1 MAAVFFGQQRVEDY
15 MNDRARD
22 RSQRSFVRCTPAEDW
37 ELWTFSNTKRAQFVR
52 RIKRPADAPG
62 ETIVGLPVRQTVTV
76 VSWVATGDR
85 AVVPEIVELQLE
97 QQGLNQRN
105 GKRSVPDI
113 RVLETQAD
121 KSLALATVLLP
132 DLDPELAFPSAVQFE
147 PAGFTLPLPQDR
159 LCIWREQGRVA
170 SAVTRGRNPI
180 HLQILGETEIGPE
193 MFHELRCVLL
203 HLETQRLSGS
213 LLGVVLWGDFSDQE
227 TEKLQKGLELRV
239 SRESFPP
246 PTFPATPSKLLP
258 AEVEVLHARR
268 ARRRRI
274 QRLLLAGA
282 AVYLA
287 AIAALAGY
295 IAWQKF
301 QISQLRKQLAT
312 EFPTVQAIQ
321 ATADEWK
328 KVEWAVDP
336 QLYPVEVLHQVAA
349 LIPAQGMRLTAFEM
363 VKGKLSIRG
372 EASGAAAVF
381 KLAEDIKSSPSL
393 KLFQWQMR
401 SPSLRPDGRA
411 EFTIEGDPK
420 IAKID

>member
-1 MAAVFFGQQRVEDY
+1 MTE
-15 MNDRARD
+15 RD

-37 ELWTFSNTKRAQFVR
+37 ELWTFSNTKRPQFVR
-52 RIKRPADAPG
+52 LIKRPAAAPG
-62 ETIVGLPVRQTVTV
+62 RVIAGLPVRQTVTTAT
-76 VSWVATGDR
+76 WVATSDR
-85 AVVPEIVELQLE
+85 ALVPEIVELQLE
-97 QQGLNQRN
+97 QQGLIQRD
-105 GKRSVPDI
+105 GKRSAPDI

-132 DLDPELAFPSAVQFE
+132 DLDPELAFESAVQFE

-159 LCIWREQGRVA
+159 LCIWREQGRIA
-170 SAVTRGRNPI
+170 TAVTRGRNPV
-180 HLQILGETEIGPE
+180 HLQIVGETQIGPE
-193 MFHELRCVLL
+193 MIHEVRCALL
-203 HLETQRLSGS
+203 HLQAQRLSGS
-213 LLGVVLWGDFSDQE
+213 LLGIVLWGDFSDEEVEQ
-227 TEKLQKGLELRV
+227 LQKGLELRV
-239 SRESFPP
+239 SLESLPP
-246 PTFPATPSKLLP
+246 PTFPAAPSKLLP
-258 AEVEVLHARR
+258 TEVAVLHARR

-274 QRLLLAGA
+274 QRLLLAA
-282 AVYLA
+282 AAIYVA

-295 IAWQKF
+295 IGWQKF
-301 QISQLRKQLAT
+301 QLSQMRRQLAA
-312 EFPTVQAIQ
+312 EAPTVQAIQ

-336 QLYPVEVLHQVAA
+336 QLYPVEVLYQVAA
-349 LIPAQGMRLTAFEM
+349 LIPPQGMRLTAFEV

-372 EASGAAAVF
+372 EASGAPAAF
-381 KLAEDIKSSPSL
+381 KLAEDIKSSPNL

>member
-1 MAAVFFGQQRVEDY
+1 MT
-15 MNDRARD
+15 DRARD
-22 RSQRSFVRCTPAEDW
+22 RSQHSFVRCTPAEDW
-37 ELWTFSNTKRAQFVR
+37 ELWTFSSTKRPQFVR

-62 ETIVGLPVRQTVTV
+62 GVIVGLPVRQTVTTA
-76 VSWVATGDR
+76 SWVATGDR
-85 AVVPEIVELQLE
+85 ALVPEIVELQLE
-97 QQGLNQRN
+97 QQGLIQRN
-105 GKRSVPDI
+105 GKRAASDI
-113 RVLETQAD
+113 RVLETQGD

-132 DLDPELAFPSAVQFE
+132 ELDPELAFESAIQFE
-147 PAGFTLPLPQDR
+147 PAAFVLPLPQDR
-159 LCIWREQGRVA
+159 LCFWREQARMA
-170 SAVTRGRNPI
+170 AAVTRGRNPI

-193 MFHELRCVLL
+193 MIHEVRCVLL
-203 HLETQRLSGS
+203 HLETQRLCQS
-213 LLGVVLWGDFSDQE
+213 LLGAVLWGDFSDEEAQQ
-227 TEKLQKGLELRV
+227 LQKGLELRV

-258 AEVEVLHARR
+258 SEVELLHTRR
-268 ARRRRI
+268 ARRRRV
-274 QRLLLAGA
+274 QRLLMATA
-282 AVYLA
+282 AIYLA
-287 AIAALAGY
+287 AIAALVGY

-301 QISQLRKQLAT
+301 QLAQLRKQLAT
-312 EFPTVQAIQ
+312 ELPTVQAIQ

-336 QLYPVEVLHQVAA
+336 QLYPVEILYQVAA
-349 LIPAQGMRLTAFEM
+349 LIPAQGMRLTAFEI

-372 EASGAAAVF
+372 EASGAAAAF
-381 KLAEDIKSSPSL
+381 KLAEDIKASPSL

>member
-1 MAAVFFGQQRVEDY
+1 
-15 MNDRARD
+15 
-22 RSQRSFVRCTPAEDW
+22 
-37 ELWTFSNTKRAQFVR
+37 
-52 RIKRPADAPG
+52 
-62 ETIVGLPVRQTVTV
+62 VTTAT
-76 VSWVATGDR
+76 WVATGDP
-85 AVVPEIVELQLE
+85 ALVPEIVELQLE
-97 QQGLNQRN
+97 QQGLMQRN
-105 GKRSVPDI
+105 GKRSAPDI
-113 RVLETQAD
+113 RVLETQTD

-132 DLDPELAFPSAVQFE
+132 DLDPELAFESAIRFE

-159 LCIWREQGRVA
+159 LCIWREQGRIA
-170 SAVTRGRNPI
+170 TAVTRGRNPV
-180 HLQILGETEIGPE
+180 HLQILGEREIGPE
-193 MFHELRCVLL
+193 MIHEVRCALL
-203 HLETQRLSGS
+203 QLEMQHLCQS
-213 LLGVVLWGDFSDQE
+213 LLGIVLWGDFSDEEVQQ
-227 TEKLQKGLELRV
+227 LQKGLELRV
-239 SRESFPP
+239 SREAFPP
-246 PTFPATPSKLLP
+246 PIFPATPSKLLP
-258 AEVEVLHARR
+258 SEVEVLHARR

-287 AIAALAGY
+287 AIAALVGY
-295 IAWQKF
+295 IGWQKF
-301 QISQLRKQLAT
+301 QLSQMRKQLAT

-336 QLYPVEVLHQVAA
+336 QLYPVEILYQVAA
-349 LIPAQGMRLTAFEM
+349 LIPAQGMRLTAFEI

-372 EASGAAAVF
+372 EASGAAAAF
-381 KLAEDIKSSPSL
+381 KLAEDIKASRSF

>member
-1 MAAVFFGQQRVEDY
+1 MTE
-15 MNDRARD
+15 RARD

-37 ELWTFSNTKRAQFVR
+37 ELWTFSNTKRPQFVR
-52 RIKRPADAPG
+52 QIKRPAAAPG
-62 ETIVGLPVRQTVTV
+62 RVIVGLPVRQTVTTAT
-76 VSWVATGDR
+76 WVATGDR
-85 AVVPEIVELQLE
+85 ALVPEIVELQLE
-97 QQGLNQRN
+97 QQGLIQRN
-105 GKRSVPDI
+105 GKRSAPDI

-132 DLDPELAFPSAVQFE
+132 DLDPELAFESAVQFE

-159 LCIWREQGRVA
+159 LCIWREQGRIA
-170 SAVTRGRNPI
+170 TAVTRGRNPV
-180 HLQILGETEIGPE
+180 HLQIVGETEIGPE
-193 MFHELRCVLL
+193 MIHEVRCALL
-203 HLETQRLSGS
+203 HLQAQRLSGT
-213 LLGVVLWGDFSDQE
+213 LLGIVLWGDFSDEEVQQ
-227 TEKLQKGLELRV
+227 LQKGLELRV
-239 SRESFPP
+239 SRESLPP

-258 AEVEVLHARR
+258 GEVGVLHARR

-274 QRLLLAGA
+274 QRLLLAA
-282 AVYLA
+282 AAIYLA

-295 IAWQKF
+295 IGWQKF
-301 QISQLRKQLAT
+301 QLSLMRRQLAA
-312 EFPTVQAIQ
+312 EAPTVQAIQ

-336 QLYPVEVLHQVAA
+336 QLYPVEVLYQVAA
-349 LIPAQGMRLTAFEM
+349 LIPPQGMRLTAFEV

-372 EASGAAAVF
+372 EASGAPAAF
-381 KLAEDIKSSPSL
+381 KLAEDIKASPNL

>member
-1 MAAVFFGQQRVEDY
+1 MAGF
-15 MNDRARD
+15 MTKRARD
-22 RSQRSFVRCTPAEDW
+22 RSQRSFVRCTPNEDW

-52 RIKRPADAPG
+52 RIQRPADAPG

-76 VSWVATGDR
+76 ASWVATGDR
-85 AVVPEIVELQLE
+85 AVVPEIVSLQLE

-105 GKRSVPDI
+105 GKSTAPDI

-132 DLDPELAFPSAVQFE
+132 DLDPELAFESAAQFE
-147 PAGFTLPLPQDR
+147 PAGSTLPLPQDR
-159 LCIWREQGRVA
+159 LCIWREQGRLA
-170 SAVTRGRNPI
+170 SVVTRGRNPI

-193 MFHELRCVLL
+193 MIHEIRCVLL
-203 HLETQRLSGS
+203 HLEMQRLSGT

-227 TEKLQKGLELRV
+227 MEQLQEALELRV
-239 SRESFPP
+239 SREEFPA
-246 PTFPATPSKLLP
+246 PTYPATPSQLLP
-258 AEVEVLHARR
+258 AEVELLHAKR

-287 AIAALAGY
+287 AIAALVGY

-301 QISQLRKQLAT
+301 QVSQLRKQLAT
-312 EFPTVQAIQ
+312 ELPTVQAIQ
-321 ATADEWK
+321 ATADEWR

-336 QLYPVEVLHQVAA
+336 KLYPVEILHQVAG

-372 EASGAAAVF
+372 EASAAAAVF

-411 EFTIEGDPK
+411 EFTIEGEPK
-420 IAKID
+420 IAKTD

>member
-1 MAAVFFGQQRVEDY
+1 MAGF
-15 MNDRARD
+15 MTDRARD

-62 ETIVGLPVRQTVTV
+62 ETIVGLPVRQTATV
-76 VSWVATGDR
+76 ASWVATSDR
-85 AVVPEIVELQLE
+85 SLVPEILELQLE
-97 QQGLNQRN
+97 QQGLTQRN
-105 GKRSVPDI
+105 GKRSAPDI

-132 DLDPELAFPSAVQFE
+132 ELDPELAFESAVQFE
-147 PAGFTLPLPQDR
+147 QAGFTLPLPQDR
-159 LCIWREQGRVA
+159 LCIWREQGRLA
-170 SAVTRGRNPI
+170 TAVTRGRNPV

-193 MFHELRCVLL
+193 MIHEVRCVLL
-203 HLETQRLSGS
+203 HLEAQRLCQA
-213 LLGVVLWGDFSDQE
+213 LLGIVLWGDFSDE
-227 TEKLQKGLELRV
+227 EIERLQKGLEMRV
-239 SRESFPP
+239 SRESLPP
-246 PTFPATPSKLLP
+246 PTFPTTPSKLLP
-258 AEVEVLHARR
+258 TEVELLHARR
-268 ARRRRI
+268 RRRRRT
-274 QRLLLAGA
+274 QRLLLAAA

-287 AIAALAGY
+287 AIAGLVGY

-301 QISQLRKQLAT
+301 QLSQLRNQLAA
-312 EFPTVQAIQ
+312 ELPTVQAIQ

-336 QLYPVEVLHQVAA
+336 QLYPVEILHQIAT
-349 LIPAQGMRLTAFEM
+349 LIPAQGLRLTAFEIA
-363 VKGKLSIRG
+363 KGKLSIRG
-372 EASGAAAVF
+372 ESSGAAAAF
-381 KLAEDIKSSPSL
+381 KLAEDIKASPKL
-393 KLFQWQMR
+393 KLFRWQMR

>member
-1 MAAVFFGQQRVEDY
+1 MTE
-15 MNDRARD
+15 RARE
-22 RSQRSFVRCTPAEDW
+22 RAQRSFVRCTPAEDW
-37 ELWTFSNTKRAQFVR
+37 ELWTFSNTKRPQFVR
-52 RIKRPADAPG
+52 RIKRPAAAPG
-62 ETIVGLPVRQTVTV
+62 RVIVGLPVKQTVTTAT
-76 VSWVATGDR
+76 WVATDDR
-85 AVVPEIVELQLE
+85 ALVPEIVELQLE
-97 QQGLNQRN
+97 QQGLIQRD
-105 GKRSVPDI
+105 GKRSAPDI

-132 DLDPELAFPSAVQFE
+132 DLDPELAFESAVQFE

-159 LCIWREQGRVA
+159 LCIWREQGRIA
-170 SAVTRGRNPI
+170 TAVTRGRNPV
-180 HLQILGETEIGPE
+180 HLQIVGETEIGPE
-193 MFHELRCVLL
+193 MIHEVRCALL
-203 HLETQRLSGS
+203 HLGAQRLCGT
-213 LLGVVLWGDFSDQE
+213 LLGIVLWGDFSDEEVQQ
-227 TEKLQKGLELRV
+227 LQKGLELRA
-239 SRESFPP
+239 SRESLPP
-246 PTFPATPSKLLP
+246 PTFP
-258 AEVEVLHARR
+258 
-268 ARRRRI
+268 RI

-287 AIAALAGY
+287 AIAALVGY
-295 IAWQKF
+295 IGWQKF
-301 QISQLRKQLAT
+301 QLSQMRKQLAT

-336 QLYPVEVLHQVAA
+336 QLYPVEVLYQVAA
-349 LIPAQGMRLTAFEM
+349 LIPPQGMRLTAFEV

-372 EASGAAAVF
+372 EASGAAAAF
-381 KLAEDIKSSPSL
+381 KLAEDIKASPNL